1 MSFQPGKWP
10 DRACLA
16 KVTANYFAALVAHDS
31 SATQV
36 RPPQSG
42 LMKRLLCAASA
53 TLLLAGCSPPPTP
66 NVNPAPAKLLRVY
79 GTADP
84 SLKIKVGTR
93 YITTA
98 QKCAQRT
105 HSLSRNSVPL
115 SKVVESTVDR
125 SGVNYE
131 ATVSIDHFERGE
143 CGWRAYAI
151 AIRASTGDGLSSG
164 FPAAD
169 ARDTGPIHSSEYKV
183 WISDPAPGDPN
194 APESRDQDAGP
205 EVQADRDP
213 RHQGTQL
220 HRRQPRAPG
229 VDLGG
234 SHASARGLP
243 GPDDGRPARTLTLV
257 IRHTPFIRRTC

>member
-194 APESRDQDAGP
+194 APESR
-205 EVQADRDP
+205 
-213 RHQGTQL
+213 QGTSAIRTL
-220 HRRQPRAPG
+220 DLKCRQI
-229 VDLGG
+229 VI
-234 SHASARGLP
+234 RGIKGLSCIEDSP
-243 GPDDGRPARTLTLV
+243 GPLALISEEATQVRVDFQDLTMDGP
-257 IRHTPFIRRTC
+257 HEP